1 MIRHYFCEY
10 CGKDFL
16 SEDECTKHEMTCEAK
31 IQKELEEEKEKK
43 EKKRQIDLEEIIYC
57 FSEFVELCADYVEE
71 YGIPEFGKLT
81 NLVQNKLTSL
91 LDKEPVTRM
100 DFQPYELS
108 LDDVK
113 YNMDLFHNV
122 CGFGKSPFKIET
134 TQDDKVSK
142 VSKVSKVNSK
152 DEVDAIIDKLSEPSL
167 FVTHDDKETEDAVT
181 YYFNGKEVSEKEFA
195 KECVK
200 LLPPSKRKEFE
211 KECGLFYDEEYL

>member
-1 MIRHYFCEY
+1 MIKHYFCEY

-16 SEDECTKHEMTCEAK
+16 SEDECAKHEMECEVRVK
-31 IQKELEEEKEKK
+31 KEFEEKK
-43 EKKRQIDLEEIIYC
+43 EKERQADLEDIVDCIKEGIDLC
-57 FSEFVELCADYVEE
+57 TDYIVK
-71 YGIPEFGKLT
+71 YNISDLDKLKS
-81 NLVQNKLTSL
+81 LIQNKLAFL
-91 LDKEPVTRM
+91 LNEEPITRM

-113 YNMDLFHNV
+113 YDMDLFHNT

-134 TQDDKVSK
+134 IQNDKASK
-142 VSKVSKVNSK
+142 GNSE

-167 FVTHDDKETEDAVT
+167 LVTHDDKEPEDAVT

-195 KECVK
+195 KECAK

-211 KECGLFYDEEYL
+211 KEFGLFYDEEYF